1 MNKKQVLFIIGNGA
15 IGGREKM
22 LFQSVKQLVKEQK
35 FLPSVVFLNAKGYY
49 YDKIKELDITV
60 FYLGKTK
67 ALKIFKL
74 RNIISQYSIVV
85 FFTFSISIFI
95 SSIKTKSKKIFNLH
109 GRLYANPINKTKR
122 QNSNIKTP
130 AFRKK
135 KSLNLINL
143 LYNFLRRIIKY
154 QAARIFLNKSD
165 SIIVASNYLKNYV
178 MQNFKINDAQIK
190 VVPNFIDLNEIKI
203 SVKKEEIL
211 KELKIPEESFIVGYA
226 GRFEKRKGLQRLL
239 NAFQIIIE
247 EKLISEAYL
256 LLVGEGSAEEEMM
269 VEYAKKNNLLDRVK
283 ITGFKS
289 DIYNYINVM
298 NAFVLPSYDE
308 NFGLSLIEALALGKP
323 SFIFKDSGGP
333 TEIITNFQNGFV
345 VEDEKELA
353 KKIYIV
359 KEDLILNKNISL
371 SARKFSEKY
380 DCQKV
385 IPQYLEAL
393 SIL

>member
-1 MNKKQVLFIIGNGA
+1 MIQKQVLFIIGNGS

-22 LFQSVKQLVKEQK
+22 LFQIVKLLVKEK
-35 FLPSVVFLNAKGYY
+35 KLLPSVVFLNSKGYY
-49 YDKIKELDITV
+49 YDKIKELDIPV
-60 FYLGKTK
+60 FYLGKAK
-67 ALKIFKL
+67 ALKIIKL
-74 RNIISQYSIVV
+74 RKIISQYRLVV

-95 SSIKTKSKKIFNLH
+95 GSIRTNCKKIFNLH

-122 QNSNIKTP
+122 ENSNINTP
-130 AFRKK
+130 AYRNKK
-135 KSLNLINL
+135 TLNLINR
-143 LYNFLRRIIKY
+143 LYHFLRRIIKY
-154 QAARIFLNKSD
+154 QTAKIFLNKSD
-165 SIIVASNYLKNYV
+165 STIVASNYLKKYV
-178 MQNFKINDAQIK
+178 LQNFKINDTQIK
-190 VVPNFIDLNEIKI
+190 IVPNFIDLNEIKI
-203 SVKKEEIL
+203 SVKKEEVL
-211 KELKIPEESFIVGYA
+211 KELKIPADSFIIGYA

-247 EKLISEAYL
+247 EKLIPETYL
-256 LLVGEGSAEEEMM
+256 LLVGEGIAEEEIM
-269 VEYAKKNNLLDRVK
+269 VEFAKKNNLLDRIK
-283 ITGFKS
+283 ITGFKF
-289 DIYNYINVM
+289 DIYNYINIM
-298 NAFVLPSYDE
+298 NVFVLPSYDE

-371 SARKFSEKY
+371 SARKFSENY
-380 DCQKV
+380 DCQKI